1 MVGVSLTIAFLFV
14 LVQKSLLLKC
24 FTVLRL
30 GFSSVTRNS
39 HAEILCVFQGDILSL
54 QEKRLGQ
61 NRIMFYETPP
71 NDALSFGFFGRST
84 NLLYNKSLGVVNG
97 FLLILTN
104 FCILH
109 DFVLF
114 TLYNFPY

>member
-30 GFSSVTRNS
+30 GFFSVTRNS

-71 NDALSFGFFGRST
+71 KSRADFFT
-84 NLLYNKSLGVVNG
+84 KEQL
-97 FLLILTN
+97 
-104 FCILH
+104 
-109 DFVLF
+109 
-114 TLYNFPY
+114 

>member
-71 NDALSFGFFGRST
+71 KPRAF
-84 NLLYNKSLGVVNG
+84 LYFINKSQFIRV
-97 FLLILTN
+97 
-104 FCILH
+104 
-109 DFVLF
+109 FVRR
-114 TLYNFPY
+114 T

>member
-71 NDALSFGFFGRST
+71 KRSG
-84 NLLYNKSLGVVNG
+84 L
-97 FLLILTN
+97 
-104 FCILH
+104 FC
-109 DFVLF
+109 
-114 TLYNFPY
+114 